1 MSWSMGSIDCIA
13 VKIDNDYVRALKKDV
28 EEYRVNPKMLEEM
41 SEEKQKQFE
50 WLLGT
55 LEADDLEDV
64 DAFYNH
70 YCDYLSQY
78 DSDNY
83 AQETKIDFESGECDG
98 KVRDF
103 DGYVLEIR
111 WGAESIYKPE
121 FSSKESL
128 KAPVEEAFYMPKT
141 FSWKD
146 KIIFLTGV
154 WEG

>member
-50 WLLGT
+50 WLLDT

-128 KAPVEEAFYMPKT
+128 KATVEEAFYMPKT

>member
-50 WLLGT
+50 WLLDT

-128 KAPVEEAFYMPKT
+128 KATIEDAFYMPKT
-141 FSWKD
+141 FNWQD
-146 KIIFLTGV
+146 KLIFLTGV

>member
-50 WLLGT
+50 WLLDT

-64 DAFYNH
+64 DAFHNH

-128 KAPVEEAFYMPKT
+128 KATVEEAFYMPKT

>member
-28 EEYRVNPKMLEEM
+28 EEYRVNPKMLGKM

-50 WLLGT
+50 WLLDT

-128 KAPVEEAFYMPKT
+128 KVTVEEAFYMPKT